1 MTGLLQLI
9 SELADTVATCLLNIT
24 DLSSGLKFEGSVEN
38 DIFTQQILTEI
49 TPPPGPF
56 RDLESNFHKALAAL
70 DTKAVV
76 DCVHYSDL
84 LAQQLGGKVNVT
96 RILWNVIIEAPQDL
110 ADLIMAS
117 LTTPFDYQ
125 FIDDINGRTCL
136 HEASIA
142 GAQRMVDLCIR
153 NNVQVDKCDVY
164 GRTALH
170 YAAMKGHSAVCEQ
183 LLDAAAVPNIL
194 DRDNYSPLVYAT
206 LKGDVSSVRVLLSKG
221 QVPVQPSTSSGDLQ
235 PLSLA
240 SQAGHVDVVLLLLEN
255 GATSLPNSN
264 GEYPIHLAAREGHTP
279 ICELL
284 IQLDGWDTPDKYH
297 EWTPLFHAARYGRTD
312 CVHVLVAAGC
322 RVTIKDELGHTAC
335 HYAAWYGNQA
345 CLEVLLEAIRRS
357 PVAANVASYR
367 TRQSPIAQGV
377 VPSDYE
383 IDQIPSLHLPPPIM
397 PHRVYGHNYLV
408 NAQYVQVSVGNSTKT
423 SKSGSGVRLHHRLI
437 SPFFKDEYL
446 LSATPL
452 KLVMT
457 AGPHV
462 NSAPYTISLP
472 QRSDEGYFAF
482 QIPSL
487 ENLSLEFSVY
497 PNFGTKTI
505 GRAVALPSMFA
516 KAENNQFFTLPI
528 LDNRLHVIGEV
539 RNPFL
544 SSTLHCLI
552 EYFETG

>member
-1 MTGLLQLI
+1 M
-9 SELADTVATCLLNIT
+9 ATCLLNIT
-24 DLSSGLKFEGSVEN
+24 DLSSGLKFEGPAEN
-38 DIFTQQILTEI
+38 DIFAQQILTEI

-56 RDLESNFHKALAAL
+56 RDLESNFHKALASS
-70 DTKAVV
+70 DTTAVV

-84 LAQQLGGKVNVT
+84 LAQQSGGRGNVT
-96 RILWNVIIEAPQDL
+96 RILWNVIIEAPQGL
-110 ADLIMAS
+110 ADLIIAS
-117 LTTPFDYQ
+117 LTSPFDYQ

-136 HEASIA
+136 HAAAIA

-170 YAAMKGHSAVCEQ
+170 YAAMKGHSSVCEQ
-183 LLDAAAVPNIL
+183 LLDAAAAPNIL

-206 LKGDVSSVRVLLSKG
+206 LKGDVACVHVLLSKG
-221 QVPVQPSTSSGDLQ
+221 KVPVQPSTSSGDLQ

-240 SQAGHVDVVLLLLEN
+240 SQAGHVAVVLLLLEN
-255 GATSLPNSN
+255 GAISLPNSN
-264 GEYPIHLAAREGHTP
+264 GEYPIHLAAREGHTQ

-284 IQLDGWDTPDKYH
+284 LQLDGWDTPDKYH
-297 EWTPLFHAARYGRTD
+297 EWTPLFHASRYGRTE
-312 CVHVLVAAGC
+312 CVRVLVTAGC
-322 RVTIKDELGHTAC
+322 RVTVKDELGHSAS
-335 HYAAWYGNQA
+335 HYAAWYGHQD
-345 CLEVLLEAIRRS
+345 CLEVLLAALRAS
-357 PVAANVASYR
+357 PTISSATHR
-367 TRQSPIAQGV
+367 PRQSPIAQGI
-377 VPSDYE
+377 PLIDYE
-383 IDQIPSLHLPPPIM
+383 IDQIPSLSLPPPIM

-408 NAQYVQVSVGNSTKT
+408 NAHFVQISIGHSTKRLKT
-423 SKSGSGVRLHHRLI
+423 NSGIRLHHRLI

-446 LSATPL
+446 LSASPL

-472 QRSDEGYFAF
+472 QRSDEGSFTF

-487 ENLSLEFSVY
+487 ESLALEFSVY

-505 GRAVALPSMFA
+505 GRAVALPSMFVN
-516 KAENNQFFTLPI
+516 AENNQFFSLPI

-539 RNPFL
+539 R
-544 SSTLHCLI
+544 
-552 EYFETG
+552 YFS